1 MTPEEYIQACRECS
15 SGERAMELLRS
26 AENIV
31 TENEKLLE
39 AGRKMKAII
48 DRSRRYVDE
57 RIIDYSEQ
65 VKTLTKQV
73 RSLEEQNK
81 TLSEQVGEL
90 EAVIEDNR
98 IELMQLG
105 SLSDCIER
113 LAAVTVRLE
122 KTDKPAEK
130 PKKTASKKSSK
141 PEESFKKYGEYRHVM
156 LTDKQYEK
164 LKADFGGKADEYIQK
179 VDEYCQQVGKTYKD
193 YNLTVR
199 KFIRDDRGGG
209 KNAVQLV
216 NVGGKEYEFKNGRYY
231 IPNGSGIAVDPHA
244 ENDLD
249 GIL

>member
-1 MTPEEYIQACRECS
+1 MTPEEYIQACRECR
-15 SGERAMELLRS
+15 SGEQAMELLKS
-26 AENIV
+26 AKDIV
-31 TENEKLLE
+31 AENEKLLS

-48 DRSRRYVDE
+48 E
-57 RIIDYSEQ
+57 RNKETISKYSEQ
-65 VKTLTKQV
+65 VK
-73 RSLEEQNK
+73 SLEERNK
-81 TLSEQVGEL
+81 TLAEQVGEL

-98 IELMQLG
+98 IELMRLG
-105 SLSDCIER
+105 RLSDCIER

-122 KTDKPAEK
+122 KADKPAEK

>member
-1 MTPEEYIQACRECS
+1 MTPEEYIQACRKCS
-15 SGERAMELLRS
+15 SGERAMELLKS

-31 TENEKLLE
+31 AKNEKLLS
-39 AGRKMKAII
+39 AGRKMKSII
-48 DRSRRYVDE
+48 E
-57 RIIDYSEQ
+57 RNKETISKYSEQ

-81 TLSEQVGEL
+81 TLNEQVGEL

-130 PKKTASKKSSK
+130 PKKTAFKKSSK